1 MVRVLYHM
9 QLLEHTRCS
18 RKFIV
23 ESLGRGKVEHMSET
37 RDFERFGDTFW
48 CEIRCF
54 RCAART
60 VEHEFELHK

>member
-18 RKFIV
+18 RKFIG
-23 ESLGRGKVEHMSET
+23 ESVGGGAVGHMSEN
-37 RDFERFGDTFW
+37 RDFEWFGGMFW
-48 CEIRCF
+48 CEIWCF

-60 VEHEFELHK
+60 VGHEFESYK